1 MRRVLAAPRPGLL
14 RPGFH
19 GPSRMRRPTH
29 MDSAMIVPD
38 TSPNIGRFSVRPA
51 KDGSWDIVD
60 AVAPQDLIVVA
71 SSSRDIA
78 TAIAAFM
85 GGDAKAADLWKSAL
99 ERHNA
104 LLMD

>member
-1 MRRVLAAPRPGLL
+1 
-14 RPGFH
+14 
-19 GPSRMRRPTH
+19 
-29 MDSAMIVPD
+29 MIVPD
-38 TSPNIGRFSVRPA
+38 TSPTIGRFSVRPA

-60 AVAPQDLIVVA
+60 AVAPHDLIVVA
-71 SSSRDIA
+71 SSSSRDIA
-78 TAIAAFM
+78 TATAAFM